1 VEGKDNKQIFQMHK
15 QMLRDQDDRLDEVVG
30 VLQVIK
36 HENENFGEEVQ
47 LQTKMLTGV
56 NQRLDKTTS
65 KLNRMNDRMKTMI
78 NKKSTMFYYVIILI
92 EIVAI
97 LLVMAI

>member
-1 VEGKDNKQIFQMHK
+1 MEGKDNKQIFQMHK

-47 LQTKMLTGV
+47 L
-56 NQRLDKTTS
+56 
-65 KLNRMNDRMKTMI
+65 
-78 NKKSTMFYYVIILI
+78 
-92 EIVAI
+92 
-97 LLVMAI
+97 